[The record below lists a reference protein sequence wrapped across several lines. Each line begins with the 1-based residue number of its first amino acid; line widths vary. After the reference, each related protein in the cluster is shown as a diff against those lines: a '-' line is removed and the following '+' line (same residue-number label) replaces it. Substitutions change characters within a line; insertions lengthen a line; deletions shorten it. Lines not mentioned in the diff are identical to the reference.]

1 MDLEARWLEVFLATT
16 ESAPRILVHSA
27 LRMPRREDRPRP
39 DFATKLEPTIGWH
52 PEHLAQSDLFALSYD
67 TRHKTLGPHSAT

>member
-16 ESAPRILVHSA
+16 LSAPRILVHSP

-52 PEHLAQSDLFALSYD
+52 TEDLAQSDLFAFGYD
-67 TRHKTLGPHSAT
+67 PRYKTLGPHSAT